1 MNETKEESGERTVC
15 FCYLLERCL
24 TYASWTCITWRYG
37 HGWRGGRYI
46 KVAFGTLAKNR
57 RIERKCGALIRA
69 TDSSARRKTNET
81 SLGKMYAPMNLEIS
95 GIREIIKDI
104 MSSARHSSSMK
115 ATAKC
120 RSRQLATVSSK
131 YRERCAFLVRTDGLK
146 FMG

>member
-1 MNETKEESGERTVC
+1 MNETKEESGEGTVC
-15 FCYLLERCL
+15 FCYLPERCL
-24 TYASWTCITWRYG
+24 TYASWTCITCALRHRVAWPAL
-37 HGWRGGRYI
+37 HQGRFWN
-46 KVAFGTLAKNR
+46 ALAKNR

-69 TDSSARRKTNET
+69 TDSSARRKANET

-115 ATAKC
+115 ATAKY

-131 YRERCAFLVRTDGLK
+131 YRERCIFLVRTDG
-146 FMG
+146 F